1 MLFRKNSG
9 LTFLKKYTEQTARP
23 LCQNTRCR
31 LAAGFCLSC
40 FLKISES
47 FGALQSRN
55 AFSFRLLC
63 CAKIFI
69 CREKD
74 RRARAGNKKF
84 PEKLCPKLLNRRK
97 ICAILFVALQNRKD
111 AARFQVG
118 WSAKS
123 ARICA
128 RQNSDGNAAP
138 RKKQAWRRGS
148 RRPDPKQR
156 RGAAPK
162 NRAVDRVRV
171 GRAPNGG
178 APAPKKQTSARLRPK
193 IFRKAVRFH
202 AENSHFQF

>member
-1 MLFRKNSG
+1 M
-9 LTFLKKYTEQTARP
+9 KKYTERTARP
-23 LCQNTRCR
+23 LCQNARCR

-84 PEKLCPKLLNRRK
+84 PEKFCLKLLNRRK
-97 ICAILFVALQNRKD
+97 ICAILFVALHKSKHCSAAPCRK
-111 AARFQVG
+111 ARKIGAVLYRKSRSVPKKQSLRRGLAPGRAPAVLRLR
-118 WSAKS
+118 AKS
-123 ARICA
+123 KR
-128 RQNSDGNAAP
+128 GNAAP
-138 RKKQAWRRGS
+138 C
-148 RRPDPKQR
+148 RP
-156 RGAAPK
+156 G
-162 NRAVDRVRV
+162 
-171 GRAPNGG
+171 PNGG
-178 APAPKKQTSARLRPK
+178 APAPKKQKSARLRQK

>member
-1 MLFRKNSG
+1 M
-9 LTFLKKYTEQTARP
+9 KKYTEQTARP

-84 PEKLCPKLLNRRK
+84 PEKFCPKLLNRRK
-97 ICAILFVALQNRKD
+97 ICAILFVALHKSKHCSAAPCRK
-111 AARFQVG
+111 ARKIGAVLYRKSRFVPKKRSLRRG
-118 WSAKS
+118 LAPGRAPAVLRLRAKS
-123 ARICA
+123 KP
-128 RQNSDGNAAP
+128 GNAAP
-138 RKKQAWRRGS
+138 C
-148 RRPDPKQR
+148 RPAPKQR
-156 RGAAPK
+156 RAGSEKA
-162 NRAVDRVRV
+162 NI
-171 GRAPNGG
+171 G
-178 APAPKKQTSARLRPK
+178 APAPKNFPK
-193 IFRKAVRFH
+193 GGAVSCRK
-202 AENSHFQF
+202 